1 MSANGN
7 GDDSRSDQGGA
18 GRREVAWRLFAAE
31 YDDAD
36 FDYSES
42 DEERAPNYVVTPTG
56 ARVNRLFVVGVLTE
70 VEQVSD
76 DVLRGRVVDPTGAFV
91 LYAGQYQPDEMAF
104 LENATPPAFVA
115 VTGKARTFQPEDSD
129 RVFTSI
135 RPESINE
142 VDAETRD
149 RWVVQTAEQTLSRV
163 STFADAIDSGETGDA
178 LRTALEANGVDAG
191 LSSGIPLA
199 LDHYG
204 TTEAYL
210 AEVWDLA
217 IDSARV
223 VAGEITADD
232 VGPLELAPG
241 EGGDEVAVDLDY
253 SLTGESEAGEISEL
267 ETGGASETGVEAE
280 PAQSTQETAEGTE
293 DVAEETGEL
302 SESTEDVSETA
313 GADLGE
319 APGSGAESEPET
331 GPEPETTAGS
341 ADSPES
347 AEPTDSGLGDA
358 PTSTVEGGE
367 TDQTEATPETED
379 ATETEVTETE
389 AETPEVED
397 AEDAAELQDEI
408 GDEEPPTVESEQ
420 ETSTDESFAPETD
433 GEDDGPDIGTAGA
446 GDEMYEFDQ
455 AEREEVEEEYGLEF
469 SSGSEVG
476 EPGDADIDVPE
487 PDEGAEGEGPAESTP
502 EREAEL
508 ADAEP
513 EPDEAAEPTAEEV
526 DTDQLQD
533 VESATG
539 GTEDVVNSADEA
551 PAGSGSAAGEAPGAS
566 IAEDEG
572 GEPEASEETGEPEDD
587 ESGGE
592 VPENLEETV
601 METMR
606 ELNEGDGVGR
616 ETLLAA
622 VVNDYDVTPADVED
636 ALESALM
643 SGRCYESGEDT
654 LKPI

>member
-1 MSANGN
+1 
-7 GDDSRSDQGGA
+7 
-18 GRREVAWRLFAAE
+18 
-31 YDDAD
+31 
-36 FDYSES
+36 
-42 DEERAPNYVVTPTG
+42 
-56 ARVNRLFVVGVLTE
+56 
-70 VEQVSD
+70 
-76 DVLRGRVVDPTGAFV
+76 
-91 LYAGQYQPDEMAF
+91 MAF
-104 LENATPPAFVA
+104 LENADPPAFVA

-178 LRTALEANGVDAG
+178 LRMALEANGVDAG
-191 LSSGIPLA
+191 LASGIPLA

-204 TTEAYL
+204 TTKGYL

-223 VAGEITADD
+223 VAGEISADD

-241 EGGDEVAVDLDY
+241 EGDDEVAVDLDY
-253 SLTGESEAGEISEL
+253 SLTGESEAGDISEL
-267 ETGGASETGVEAE
+267 ETGGASETEVEAE
-280 PAQSTQETAEGTE
+280 PAQSTEEEGEETEE
-293 DVAEETGEL
+293 VAEATDEL
-302 SESTEDVSETA
+302 SESTEDVSETT
-313 GADLGE
+313 GTDLGE
-319 APGSGAESEPET
+319 APEPGAESEPEA
-331 GPEPETTAGS
+331 TAGS
-341 ADSPES
+341 ADSTESAEPAES
-347 AEPTDSGLGDA
+347 AEPTDTGLGDA

-367 TDQTEATPETED
+367 AEETEATAQAEGEPD
-379 ATETEVTETE
+379 AE
-389 AETPEVED
+389 AETPGVED
-397 AEDAAELQDEI
+397 AEDAAELQDELS
-408 GDEEPPTVESEQ
+408 EESPTAESEQ
-420 ETSTDESFAPETD
+420 ETSTDESFAPETGD
-433 GEDDGPDIGTAGA
+433 GDDGPDIGTAGA

-455 AEREEVEEEYGLEF
+455 EEREEVEEEYGLEF

-487 PDEGAEGEGPAESTP
+487 PDE
-502 EREAEL
+502 
-508 ADAEP
+508 
-513 EPDEAAEPTAEEV
+513 AAEPTAEEV
-526 DTDQLQD
+526 ETDELQD
-533 VESATG
+533 VEPASG

-551 PAGSGSAAGEAPGAS
+551 PAGSGSAAGQAPGAS
-566 IAEDEG
+566 IGEDEVAEPEDESA
-572 GEPEASEETGEPEDD
+572 EPEASEEAGETEAD

-592 VPENLEETV
+592 VPQNLEETV

-622 VVNDYDVTPADVED
+622 VVDDYDVTPADVDD

>member
-1 MSANGN
+1 MSSNENSGSD
-7 GDDSRSDQGGA
+7 GDSGSHQGGA

-104 LENATPPAFVA
+104 LENADPPAFVA

-135 RPESINE
+135 RPESIND

-163 STFADAIDSGETGDA
+163 STFADAVDSGERGDA
-178 LRTALEANGVDAG
+178 LRMALEANGVDAG
-191 LSSGIPLA
+191 LASGIPLA

-232 VGPLELAPG
+232 VGPLGLAPG
-241 EGGDEVAVDLDY
+241 EGGDEATVDLDY

-267 ETGGASETGVEAE
+267 ETAEASETDVEAE
-280 PAQSTQETAEGTE
+280 PAQSTVETGSGTE
-293 DVAEETGEL
+293 EVAETTGEA
-302 SESTEDVSETA
+302 SESTGDVSETPET
-313 GADLGE
+313 DLGE
-319 APGSGAESEPET
+319 APESGSESEPDSATET
-331 GPEPETTAGS
+331 AAEPEPETTAGS
-341 ADSPES
+341 AASTDS
-347 AEPTDSGLGDA
+347 AEPTDTGLGEA
-358 PTSTVEGGE
+358 PTSTVEGDE
-367 TDQTEATPETED
+367 AEETEATPEPETTE
-379 ATETEVTETE
+379 AAAEAEPTEPETETT
-389 AETPEVED
+389 EVED
-397 AEDAAELQDEI
+397 SEDAAELRDEI
-408 GDEEPPTVESEQ
+408 SEEPPTVESER
-420 ETSTDESFAPETD
+420 ETSTDESVAPETGD
-433 GEDDGPDIGTAGA
+433 EDDGPDIGTAGA

-455 AEREEVEEEYGLEF
+455 EEREEVEEEYGLEF

-476 EPGDADIDVPE
+476 DPGDADIDVPD
-487 PDEGAEGEGPAESTP
+487 PDEDAAGEAVEAETAESTAESTP
-502 EREAEL
+502 EEAGT
-508 ADAEP
+508 
-513 EPDEAAEPTAEEV
+513 DER
-526 DTDQLQD
+526 QD
-533 VESATG
+533 VESVSG
-539 GTEDVVNSADEA
+539 GTEEVAASTDEEV
-551 PAGSGSAAGEAPGAS
+551 P
-566 IAEDEG
+566 
-572 GEPEASEETGEPEDD
+572 EPEDETVEGD
-587 ESGGE
+587 SGGE

-601 METMR
+601 MDTMR

-622 VVNDYDVTPADVED
+622 VVDDYDVTPADVDD

>member
-7 GDDSRSDQGGA
+7 GASDGDSGSDQGGA
-18 GRREVAWRLFAAE
+18 GRREVAWRVFAGE
-31 YDDAD
+31 YDDAN

-42 DEERAPNYVVTPTG
+42 DEERAPNYVITPTG
-56 ARVNRLFVVGVLTE
+56 ARINRLFVVGVLTE

-104 LENATPPAFVA
+104 LENANPPAFVA

-163 STFADAIDSGETGDA
+163 STFADAIDSGERGDA
-178 LRTALEANGVDAG
+178 LRVALEANAVDSG
-191 LSSGIPLA
+191 LASGIPLA

-204 TTEAYL
+204 TTKAYL

-223 VAGEITADD
+223 VAGEISADD

-241 EGGDEVAVDLDY
+241 EGGDEVAVSLDY
-253 SLTGESEAGEISEL
+253 SLIGDGEAGETGDISEL
-267 ETGGASETGVEAE
+267 ETESEE
-280 PAQSTQETAEGTE
+280 PATEATETTPAATERTESIAEDTESVSKSTETVSESTE
-293 DVAEETGEL
+293 EVAEET
-302 SESTEDVSETA
+302 D
-313 GADLGE
+313 D
-319 APGSGAESEPET
+319 
-331 GPEPETTAGS
+331 
-341 ADSPES
+341 
-347 AEPTDSGLGDA
+347 GLGDAPEPATETAAESAGETAAEPEAETATQPETETTTGTTAEDDTGLGEA
-358 PTSTVEGGE
+358 PTSTVETEAGEPAE
-367 TDQTEATPETED
+367 TD
-379 ATETEVTETE
+379 TETTK
-389 AETPEVED
+389 VED
-397 AEDAAELQDEI
+397 ADDAAELQDEI
-408 GDEEPPTVESEQ
+408 GDDEPPTVETGDES
-420 ETSTDESFAPETD
+420 STDEAFSPETD
-433 GEDDGPDIGTAGA
+433 AEDDGPDIGTAGA

-455 AEREEVEEEYGLEF
+455 DEREEVEEEYGLEF

-476 EPGDADIDVPE
+476 DPGDADIDVPD
-487 PDEGAEGEGPAESTP
+487 PDEGAAGESAEPAP
-502 EREAEL
+502 EPTGDETETEEL
-508 ADAEP
+508 RDAEP
-513 EPDEAAEPTAEEV
+513 A
-526 DTDQLQD
+526 
-533 VESATG
+533 
-539 GTEDVVNSADEA
+539 SADEA
-551 PAGSGSAAGEAPGAS
+551 EAETEPETGDAGETDADSG
-566 IAEDEG
+566 EG
-572 GEPEASEETGEPEDD
+572 D
-587 ESGGE
+587 
-592 VPENLEETV
+592 VPANLEETV
-601 METMR
+601 MDTMR

-622 VVNDYDVTPADVED
+622 VVDDYDVTPADVDD